1 MLLKAGADAPDFV
14 SQLLRPSTL
23 CGLALY
29 GSAAFLYIIALR
41 KIPVSVAFPSVSL
54 SYAIVAV
61 LGHFLFGEPFGIK
74 QIGGIA
80 LIMGG
85 VVADQP
91 DLRESVVDY
100 EQIKYETKDG
110 ILTITLNRPDKLNAF
125 TGKMLSELLDAMDR
139 ADRDDDVRAVV
150 FTGAGRGFCAGADLS
165 GGANT
170 FNAENRG
177 RSIPASTAIATA
189 AACSRLRLYD
199 SLKPTIAAC
208 NGPAVGVGITM
219 QLAMDMRLASE
230 AARYGFVFTRRA
242 IVMEACSSWFLPR
255 LVGPQQ
261 ALEWVMTGRVF
272 PAEEALKG
280 RLVRSVHKPDELLP
294 AAYALAREIADN
306 TAPVSVALNR
316 QMIWKMLGADHPM
329 EAHKV
334 DSKGIYA
341 RGKSADVKEG
351 VTAFLEKRPARF
363 PMKVSDGHAVL
374 FPVVDRSGRSSS
386 LGLTEREWTYAA
398 LPAANNVPEETMTKL
413 HLRRRTILARRAR
426 LLGRRALRGAR
437 AEGKPEKT
445 KVVLAVGGKSALYYL
460 SLTIAE
466 TEGLLQGR
474 RPRRRD
480 QRLPGRLQV
489 ARGPDGRQRRRRG
502 RRLRAH
508 HPHAAARPAD
518 QGLRPDRP
526 RHADRHR
533 PAQATSPPRSRDRP
547 TSRA

>member
-1 MLLKAGADAPDFV
+1 MLLKAGADAPD
-14 SQLLRPSTL
+14 SRRASCCGPRRWL
-23 CGLALY
+23 GLALY
-29 GSAAFLYIIALR
+29 GSAAFLYIFALR

-74 QIGGIA
+74 QIGGIVA
-80 LIMGG
+80 HHGRCR
-85 VVADQP
+85 ADQP
-91 DLRESVVDY
+91 DDEETTVTY

-110 ILTITLNRPDKLNAF
+110 ILTITLEPARQAQRLHRQDAVGAARCHGPRRPRRR
-125 TGKMLSELLDAMDR
+125 R
-139 ADRDDDVRAVV
+139 ARRGRSPAPAAASAPAPTCRAAP
-150 FTGAGRGFCAGADLS
+150 TPSTPRIAA
-165 GGANT
+165 
-170 FNAENRG
+170 

-189 AACSRLRLYD
+189 AACSPCACTI

-208 NGPAVGVGITM
+208 NGPAVGVGVTM
-219 QLAMDMRLASE
+219 QLAMDVRLASE

-351 VTAFLEKRPARF
+351 VTAFLEKRPAKF
-363 PMKVSDGHAVL
+363 PMKVTTTCRPISRGG
-374 FPVVDRSGRSSS
+374 RSGRSS
-386 LGLTEREWTYAA
+386 RVAA
-398 LPAANNVPEETMTKL
+398 QPTMR
-413 HLRRRTILARRAR
+413 HSRR
-426 LLGRRALRGAR
+426 
-437 AEGKPEKT
+437 
-445 KVVLAVGGKSALYYL
+445 
-460 SLTIAE
+460 
-466 TEGLLQGR
+466 Q
-474 RPRRRD
+474 
-480 QRLPGRLQV
+480 
-489 ARGPDGRQRRRRG
+489 
-502 RRLRAH
+502 
-508 HPHAAARPAD
+508 
-518 QGLRPDRP
+518 
-526 RHADRHR
+526 
-533 PAQATSPPRSRDRP
+533 
-547 TSRA
+547 